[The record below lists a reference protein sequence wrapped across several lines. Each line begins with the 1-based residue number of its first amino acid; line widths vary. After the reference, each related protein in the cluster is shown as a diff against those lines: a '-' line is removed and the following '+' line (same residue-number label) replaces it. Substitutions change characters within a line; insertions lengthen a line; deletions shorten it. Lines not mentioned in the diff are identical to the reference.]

1 MSRTAVSATTI
12 TAITSNGYNLTDS
25 TDFTT
30 LATGSGNGVE
40 FTYDANDILI
50 LKNDTAGSAIF
61 TFVVATPSGVSSV
74 GGSITSPTI
83 TVAAGKTHVMPALPI
98 VFKQSDDKVYIDCDA
113 AGEVLLLNR

>member
-1 MSRTAVSATTI
+1 MSRTTVSATTI
-12 TAITSNGYNLTDS
+12 TAISSNGYNLTDS

-50 LKNDTAGSAIF
+50 LKNGTASTANF
-61 TFVVATPSGVSSV
+61 TFVVATPSSVSSV

-83 TVAAGKTHVMPALPI
+83 TLAAGKTHIMPSLPS
-98 VFKQSDDKVYIDCDA
+98 VFRQSDGKVYIDCDA